1 MPALMGNINNHGTPD
16 RILTEVSAFD
26 GAIVEGDA

>member
-1 MPALMGNINNHGTPD
+1 MGNISSYNAPD
-16 RILTEVSAFD
+16 KTLTEVSAFD